1 MTFLVDK
8 VNDHRKTEPMK
19 KKIIFELEFKSMA
32 REEQANSVSFEEDC
46 VHREMSFNCSLW
58 SMFGFCV
65 SFLSLLSA
73 LKNHR

>member
-8 VNDHRKTEPMK
+8 VNDHRKTEPIK
-19 KKIIFELEFKSMA
+19 KKFIFEPEVKSMA
-32 REEQANSVSFEEDC
+32 REEQANLVSFEEDC
-46 VHREMSFNCSLW
+46 VHHETCFNCSLW

-73 LKNHR
+73 LTNHR